1 MTSRSSR
8 TNEFRSSW
16 WSIKLPPSWSATE
29 SAECVTFRSSGDSGV
44 LQISATR
51 KPTGQVT
58 DDDVLEFASDSK
70 HKGRVLKP
78 IAKAHVSG
86 VTTEF
91 EDQKR
96 YWREWWLKGGA
107 TLVYVTYNV
116 SLASKD
122 RETEPIEQMIGS
134 IAINS

>member
-1 MTSRSSR
+1 MANRSSQ

-16 WSIKLPPSWSATE
+16 WSIKLLPTWSATE
-29 SAECVTFRSSGDSGV
+29 SAECVSLRSSGDSGV
-44 LQISATR
+44 LQISAIR
-51 KPTGQVT
+51 KPTGHLT
-58 DDDVLEFASDSK
+58 DDDVLEFASDTK
-70 HKGRVLKP
+70 QKGRELKP

-86 VTTEF
+86 VTAEF

-122 RETEPIEQMIGS
+122 RETEPIEHIISS
-134 IAINS
+134 IAING

>member
-1 MTSRSSR
+1 
-8 TNEFRSSW
+8 
-16 WSIKLPPSWSATE
+16 
-29 SAECVTFRSSGDSGV
+29 
-44 LQISATR
+44 
-51 KPTGQVT
+51 
-58 DDDVLEFASDSK
+58 
-70 HKGRVLKP
+70 VLKP